1 MNYAGKF
8 GSSGLDSLSHSR
20 VDLDSLAHQGH
31 AEGVT
36 IPDAHLLFSGD
47 YHKSGQDLV
56 ISDETHRVVVPN
68 YFHGDKRPGLF
79 SPDGAPMDPRVV
91 DALTGHTEYAQAGAA
106 APAKLIG
113 HVAKMSGSASI
124 VRNGVTV
131 DLQNGDAVY
140 QTDVVQTGSNSTLG
154 LVLNDG
160 TTFNLSANAR
170 LMLND
175 LTYDA
180 TSTHNTSLFT
190 LVQGAATFVAGQV
203 AKTGD
208 MKVGTPVATMGIRG
222 TAVTLDIDST
232 DGKVSISVIDQHDN
246 VLHSVEVFDSQG
258 NLVGMVTSSGGSLTL
273 TPTASFNVI
282 AQMSDKTPAQVA
294 AEFNAFQGALNTYDL
309 QKAIDPNLPQ
319 HTDNANPQTR
329 YASVGSSSPYAV
341 TQQPST
347 DNGGSPNQNGG
358 SGTPT
363 DPHLFTD
370 GGIPTGTTPGPPTF
384 VVTPAGT
391 GVPLPSIPFPVTPS
405 PVAPITTGA
414 IDHTGPVMS
423 ASGNVVYDPD
433 GVIYFYDRATGT
445 TTQVTPANDGF
456 TYSGQTISSD
466 GRYVVYQGTDGTHT
480 YVFVW
485 GTDPSDPAHFHKQIE
500 IAAGSSPAVSGDGST
515 ILVQLAN
522 GGIGILDLQ
531 GNSKGTITPAVVGA
545 TGALLKPAISADGH
559 IIAFWSADS
568 ALGGSGHLFTYNVS
582 TGVVSEIASTSTGA
596 GTTAASISA
605 DGHYVV
611 YQSQAA
617 SGHTEISM
625 YDLTT
630 GHVVF
635 TTANASET
643 LAGDSHN
650 PVISPDGHFI
660 IFTSTA
666 QLTPDDTNNYADT
679 YVVNVTDPAH
689 PVFKLVSAGSNASS
703 DGGVAISA
711 GGLYFAFASN
721 SSFSG
726 GPSGAN
732 NVYFVDPTSGHG
744 AIIQETASSPDHL
757 TASGEIQITGG
768 TTGVSL
774 SVTDASGNPTDL
786 LTAAFDSNGNV
797 QWSFSE
803 AKSDFAA
810 LHYGD
815 DLAKVFNIVLSY
827 NGGTTTVPVTVA
839 VQDLVQPV
847 VVPADVAPVAHPVTL
862 ADAHGDGSYTITP
875 DTLLKAVADIDSPSL
890 SITNVSIKAGGGT
903 LVHNEDGSW
912 TYTPAAGFH
921 GEVVFNYT
929 ASDGTLT
936 AASTASL
943 SVVNDPATITG
954 QANGSVVEDTSVT
967 ASGTLTV
974 HDIDAGEAAFMPVAS
989 AALTGAY
996 GNFTFDATTGA
1007 WTYTLDHARADGLS
1021 GGQVVHEQLTVASV
1035 DGTAQQVIDV
1045 TVTGSD
1051 DAPVA
1056 SPVTLADAH
1065 GDGSYTIAPD
1075 TLLKAVADIDSS
1087 SLSITD
1093 VSIKTGGGTL
1103 VHNGDGSWTYTP
1115 AAGFHGEVV
1124 FDYTASDG
1132 TLTATSTASLS
1143 VQNDP
1148 ATITGQASGNVVEDT
1163 SVTANGTLT
1172 VHDIDAG
1179 EAAFKPVA
1187 SAALAGAYGNFTFDS
1202 ADGAWTYTLDH
1213 ARANGLSDGQVVH
1226 DQLTVASVDGT
1237 AQQVID
1243 VTVTGSNDAPVITEG
1258 TVATGSITLVTGDG
1272 GHSTVSAGVA
1282 SELATSGLIS
1292 NLPNG
1297 TGFGPLATGS
1307 NDAASNLPSG
1317 TGFGTLAMGPNDDGS
1332 SGAVDITSVFGSDGI
1347 NFFGHHYTSLYINNN
1362 GNITFSSPLSAYT
1375 PEAIG
1380 AGFDSPIMAP
1390 FWADVDTRGHG
1401 QVFYD
1406 LDQADGIMTITWDDV
1421 GYYSEA
1427 TDKLNSFQVVLI
1439 NEGGGNFDIEYRYGQ
1454 IQWTTGSASGGSD
1467 GLGGTPARIGYTSGD
1482 GSHYYEVPQSGN
1494 QNALLTLPQ
1503 TAGNT
1508 GIDGVD
1514 VFNVHNGEVDPTT
1527 LTTNGTIDFADPD
1540 LLDTHT
1546 IQSVTY
1552 TGSGTA
1558 LGTLTLA
1565 QVSDTTGSGTGGE
1578 FTWTYDASSAA
1589 VRSALDG
1596 IASHSKIETF
1606 DVVISDGHGG
1616 TVTQTVSVTLTEPVA
1631 TPTLTITVLTSD
1643 GLDFQN
1649 DSPLKE
1655 MGAGTVQS
1663 GGSSTTFTVVDPASH
1678 HEFVVDG
1685 TSFTYADG
1693 AVTGGIITSF
1703 HEFATGDTPVALAD
1717 FSGLSVDAPAW
1728 MSAVQQAAA
1737 GDKTAVEALT
1747 SNYSYIFNG
1756 GAGADNFGS
1765 AGHADT
1771 LTGTGQDVFDGGGA
1785 PAGSHDTLTGGA
1797 GSTFMFGAGYG
1808 ALTITN
1814 FDQANGTFDPNQADH
1829 IQLNGLSAPLS
1840 VSYADGNALLD
1851 FGNGDV
1857 ITLLNVS
1864 QTQYQNLS
1872 GSEFTSGGNGGGGNS
1887 NGGPVIAGAGNTVTF
1902 AGTPVLLDPSVTV
1915 TDDTGTVSSVNV
1927 WISSGVQNGDTL
1939 SINGS
1944 LDGDLVYSDGTI
1956 HYHFDDAIHSD
1967 QTSIFLSGIAG
1978 TPSSSDF
1985 DAALQLIQFAPG
1997 AIDGARTVTWAAY
2010 DNVLHSPTVT
2020 TTVEVG
2026 PVLNSFVLTVGE
2038 GGTTVLSSSDFN
2050 VSDPGYAN
2058 LTYTVSDVAGG
2069 HFEVFNGDNWVSAPS
2084 GGFTTAQIAAHD
2096 VEFVQNGTATVP
2108 SFLMHVSDPGNASP
2122 DIPAM
2127 VSLEIAGEN
2136 SETITFAGSS
2146 GTLQLD
2152 DPQSFSGKI
2161 AGITGSGNVLDING
2175 FSAGTTTA
2183 FTGSNSY
2190 DGESNT
2196 TTLTVADSSDGKTE
2210 TFKLAG
2216 DLSGSSWTV
2225 SDDHR
2230 GGVDIVDP
2238 PAGGAVA
2245 AVGGTAAANPGPT
2258 TSQTIVADASNQTLT
2273 GTGASNNFAF
2283 DFTGIGHDTV
2293 TNFHPAADTLQFGGG
2308 IFANAQA
2315 ALNAAQ
2321 DDGHGNTVITLDAS
2335 DAIILSGVAKAQLH
2349 AADFHFA

>member
-8 GSSGLDSLSHSR
+8 GSSEFDSLSHSR

-47 YHKSGQDLV
+47 YHKSGHDLV

-91 DALTGHTEYAQAGAA
+91 DALTGHAEYAQAGGA

-113 HVAKMSGSASI
+113 HVAKLSGSASI

-485 GTDPSDPAHFHKQIE
+485 GTDPSDPTHFHKQIE

-515 ILVQLAN
+515 ILVQLAG

-568 ALGGSGHLFTYNVS
+568 APGGSGHLFTYNVS
-582 TGVVSEIASTSTGA
+582 TGVISEIASTSTGA
-596 GTTAASISA
+596 GTTAASVSA

-611 YQSQAA
+611 YQSQGA
-617 SGHTEISM
+617 SGHTEITM

-635 TTANASET
+635 STATSSET
-643 LAGDSHN
+643 LAGDSRN

-666 QLTPDDTNNYADT
+666 QLTPDDTNSYADT
-679 YVVNVTDPAH
+679 YVVDVTDPAH
-689 PVFKLVSAGSNASS
+689 PVFKLVSAGSNAPS
-703 DGGVAISA
+703 DSGVAISA

-726 GPSGAN
+726 SSSGAS

-744 AIIQETASSPDHL
+744 AIIQETAGSPDHL
-757 TASGEIQITGG
+757 TASGVIQITGG

-774 SVTDASGNPTDL
+774 SVTDASGNPTNL

-847 VVPADVAPVAHPVTL
+847 IVPVDVAPVADPVTL

-875 DTLLKAVADIDSPSL
+875 DTLLKAVSDIDSLSL
-890 SITNVSIKAGGGT
+890 SITDVSIKTGGGT
-903 LVHNEDGSW
+903 LVHNADGSWTYTPEAGFRGEVVFNYTASDGTLTAASTANLSVVNDPATITGQASGSVVEDKSVTTSGTLTVHDIDAGEAAFKPVASAALTGAYGNFTFDAATGAWTYTLDHARADGLSGGQVVHEKLTVASVDGTAQQVIDVTVTGTDDAPVASPVTLADAHGDGSYTITPDTLLKAVSDIDSSSLSITDVSIKTGGGTLVHNVDGSW
-912 TYTPAAGFH
+912 TYTPAPGFH

-936 AASTASL
+936 AASTANL
-943 SVVNDPATITG
+943 SVLNDPATITG
-954 QANGSVVEDTSVT
+954 QASGCVVEDTSVT

-974 HDIDAGEAAFMPVAS
+974 HDIDAGEAAFKQVAS
-989 AALTGAY
+989 AALT
-996 GNFTFDATTGA
+996 
-1007 WTYTLDHARADGLS
+1007 
-1021 GGQVVHEQLTVASV
+1021 
-1035 DGTAQQVIDV
+1035 
-1045 TVTGSD
+1045 
-1051 DAPVA
+1051 
-1056 SPVTLADAH
+1056 
-1065 GDGSYTIAPD
+1065 
-1075 TLLKAVADIDSS
+1075 
-1087 SLSITD
+1087 
-1093 VSIKTGGGTL
+1093 
-1103 VHNGDGSWTYTP
+1103 
-1115 AAGFHGEVV
+1115 
-1124 FDYTASDG
+1124 
-1132 TLTATSTASLS
+1132 
-1143 VQNDP
+1143 
-1148 ATITGQASGNVVEDT
+1148 
-1163 SVTANGTLT
+1163 
-1172 VHDIDAG
+1172 
-1179 EAAFKPVA
+1179 
-1187 SAALAGAYGNFTFDS
+1187 GAYGNFTFDS

-1226 DQLTVASVDGT
+1226 DQLSVTSVDGT

-1243 VTVTGSNDAPVITEG
+1243 VTVTGSNDAPVITQG
-1258 TVATGSITLVTGDG
+1258 TVATGSITLATGG
-1272 GHSTVSAGVA
+1272 GDHSTVSPGVA
-1282 SELATSGLIS
+1282 SELATSGLIG

-1297 TGFGPLATGS
+1297 TGLGTLATGS

-1332 SGAVDITSVFGSDGI
+1332 SGAIDITSVFGSDGI

-1362 GNITFSSPLSAYT
+1362 GNITLTAPLSDYT
-1375 PEAIG
+1375 PAKIS
-1380 AGFDSPIMAP
+1380 ADSDSPIIAP
-1390 FWADVDTRGHG
+1390 FWADVDTSGHG

-1421 GYYSEA
+1421 GYYQAA

-1439 NEGGGNFDIEYRYGQ
+1439 NEGGGNFDVEYRYGQ
-1454 IQWTTGSASGGSD
+1454 IQWTTGDASGGVN
-1467 GLGGTPARIGYTSGD
+1467 GLSGTPARIGYTSGD
-1482 GSHYYEVPQSGN
+1482 GSHYFELTQSGN
-1494 QNALLTLPQ
+1494 QSALLSLPEV
-1503 TAGNT
+1503 AGNT

-1514 VFNVHNGEVDPTT
+1514 HFDVRNGDVGPPTVT
-1527 LTTNGTIDFADPD
+1527 ANGVIDFADAD

-1565 QVSDTTGSGTGGE
+1565 LASDTTGSGTDGV
-1578 FTWTYDASSAA
+1578 FNWTYDASSAA
-1589 VRSALDG
+1589 VRTALDG
-1596 IASHSKIETF
+1596 ISSHSKIETF
-1606 DVVISDGHGG
+1606 DVAISDGHGG
-1616 TVTQTVSVTLTEPVA
+1616 TVTQTVSVTLTEPVDS
-1631 TPTLTITVLTSD
+1631 PTLTITVRTPD
-1643 GLDFQN
+1643 GMDFQN
-1649 DSPLKE
+1649 DSPLRE
-1655 MGAGTVQS
+1655 MGAGTAQS

-1685 TSFTYADG
+1685 SGFAYNADG
-1693 AVTGGIITSF
+1693 ALTGGIITSF
-1703 HEFATGDTPVALAD
+1703 HEFATGETLVALAD
-1717 FSGLSVDAPAW
+1717 FTGLSVGAPTW
-1728 MSAVQQAAA
+1728 MSAVRQDAHGDNTAA
-1737 GDKTAVEALT
+1737 EALT

-1771 LTGTGQDVFDGGGA
+1771 LTGTGQDVFDAGGA

-1797 GSTFMFGAGYG
+1797 GSTFVFGAGYG

-1814 FDQANGTFDPNQADH
+1814 FDQAHGTFDPTQADH
-1829 IQLNGLSAPLS
+1829 IQLDGLSAPLH
-1840 VSYADGNALLD
+1840 VGYADGNALLD

-1857 ITLLNVS
+1857 ITLLHVS
-1864 QTQYQNLS
+1864 QTQYEGLS
-1872 GSEFTSGGNGGGGNS
+1872 GSEFTSGGNGGGGN
-1887 NGGPVIAGAGNTVTF
+1887 NGGPVVSGAGNTVSYL
-1902 AGTPVLLDPSVTV
+1902 GTPVIIDPSVSV
-1915 TDDTGTVSSVNV
+1915 TDDAGTVTSVNV
-1927 WISSGVQNGDTL
+1927 WISSGFQSGDSL
-1939 SINGS
+1939 SIGGE
-1944 LDGDLVYSDGTI
+1944 LDGDIYNPVDGSTI
-1956 HYHFDDAIHSD
+1956 HYHYDNTAHGIDLATTSGTATLDDFNNALHQIQFSNAGGDPSVGGTDAI
-1967 QTSIFLSGIAG
+1967 
-1978 TPSSSDF
+1978 
-1985 DAALQLIQFAPG
+1985 
-1997 AIDGARTVTWAAY
+1997 RTVTWAAL
-2010 DNVLHSPTVT
+2010 DDANASSAAT
-2020 TTVEVG
+2020 TTTINVDDA
-2026 PVLNSFVLTVGE
+2026 PVIHFDNLSLT
-2038 GGTTVLSSSDFN
+2038 
-2050 VSDPGYAN
+2050 
-2058 LTYTVSDVAGG
+2058 
-2069 HFEVFNGDNWVSAPS
+2069 DN
-2084 GGFTTAQIAAHD
+2084 
-2096 VEFVQNGTATVP
+2096 QNGTETISGLTVTDADAAADEDFTLTAATAGSGSSTVTPP
-2108 SFLMHVSDPGNASP
+2108 SNVGHLADINATLASGLTYDPGETP
-2122 DIPAM
+2122 PATD
-2127 VSLEIAGEN
+2127 EI
-2136 SETITFAGSS
+2136 T
-2146 GTLQLD
+2146 
-2152 DPQSFSGKI
+2152 
-2161 AGITGSGNVLDING
+2161 V
-2175 FSAGTTTA
+2175 
-2183 FTGSNSY
+2183 
-2190 DGESNT
+2190 
-2196 TTLTVADSSDGKTE
+2196 TVADG
-2210 TFKLAG
+2210 
-2216 DLSGSSWTV
+2216 
-2225 SDDHR
+2225 H
-2230 GGVDIVDP
+2230 
-2238 PAGGAVA
+2238 GATDKVNLIFN
-2245 AVGGTAAANPGPT
+2245 VQQNPTQP
-2258 TSQTIVADASNQTLT
+2258 VTLT
-2273 GTGASNNFAF
+2273 GTSDKDVFFG
-2283 DFTGIGHDTV
+2283 TGYHDTFV
-2293 TNFHPAADTLQFGGG
+2293 FAPNSNHDTIMNFTPGQDHIDLSAVVSGVVSTSDANTWFSEHVAVSPTNSADTL
-2308 IFANAQA
+2308 ITIDSA
-2315 ALNAAQ
+2315 
-2321 DDGHGNTVITLDAS
+2321 DTITLH
-2335 DAIILSGVAKAQLH
+2335 GVAKANLSQSDFILH
-2349 AADFHFA
+2349 VT